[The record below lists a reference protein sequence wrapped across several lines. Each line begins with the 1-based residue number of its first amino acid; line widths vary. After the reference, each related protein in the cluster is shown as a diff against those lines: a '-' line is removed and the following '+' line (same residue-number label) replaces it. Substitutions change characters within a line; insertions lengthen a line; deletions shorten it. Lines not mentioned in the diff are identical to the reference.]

1 MPIRSLGYLRVVATD
16 MAAWREFGLKVLG
29 MVEGSGSTEGA
40 LYLRMDDFPARLVI
54 VPGERD
60 HLLCSGWEVATAAEL
75 DELRDALNTAG
86 VAYKE
91 GSAEDLAERQVHGLI
106 RFEDPAGS
114 VLEVFHGVAL
124 RHRRVVSPYGHRFV
138 TGEQGMGH
146 VVLSTPDDE
155 VALRFYR
162 DVLGF
167 RLRDSM
173 RLPPQLVG
181 RPADGPPA
189 WLRFFGCNPRHH
201 SLAFLPLPTSSGI
214 VHLMIEVAGTDDV
227 GLCLD
232 RALRRKVPMS
242 ATLGRHVNDLML
254 SFYMKTPGGFD
265 VEFGTE
271 GRQVEDADW
280 IARESTAVSLWG
292 HDFSISQPASATDES
307 ERTNSAG

>member
-1 MPIRSLGYLRVVATD
+1 MGIRSLGYLRIEATD
-16 MAAWREFGLKVLG
+16 MAAWREYGLKVLG
-29 MVEGSGSTEGA
+29 MVEGSGADPDA

-54 VPGERD
+54 SPGSADR
-60 HLLCSGWEVATAAEL
+60 LAVTGWEVANAGELAEL
-75 DELRDALNTAG
+75 RSRLDSAS
-86 VAYKE
+86 VPYKE
-91 GSAEDLAERQVHGLI
+91 GTPEELADRRVDELI
-106 RFEDPAGS
+106 SFDDPSGNTQ
-114 VLEVFHGVAL
+114 EVFHGVAL
-124 RHRRVVSPYGHRFV
+124 QHRRVVSPYGHKFV
-138 TGEQGMGH
+138 TGEQGLGH
-146 VVLSTPDDE
+146 VVLSTKDDE
-155 VALRFYR
+155 ASLRFYR

-201 SLAFLPLPTSSGI
+201 SLAFLPMPTPSGI
-214 VHLMIEVAGTDDV
+214 VHLMVEVENTDDV

-232 RALRRKVPMS
+232 RAIRRKVPMS

-265 VEFGTE
+265 VEFGCE
-271 GRQVEDADW
+271 GRQVDDDNW

-292 HDFSISQPASATDES
+292 HDFSVGARPPSS
-307 ERTNSAG
+307 

>member
-1 MPIRSLGYLRVVATD
+1 MGIRSLGYLRIEATD
-16 MAAWREFGLKVLG
+16 MAAWREYGLKVLG
-29 MVEGSGSTEGA
+29 MVEGSGTNPDA

-54 VPGERD
+54 SPGDADR
-60 HLLCSGWEVATAAEL
+60 LAVTGWEVAHAGEL
-75 DELRDALNTAG
+75 DELRSRLDSAS
-86 VAYKE
+86 VPYKE
-91 GSAEDLAERQVHGLI
+91 GTPEELADRRVDELI
-106 RFEDPAGS
+106 SFDDPSGNTQ
-114 VLEVFHGVAL
+114 EVFHGVAL
-124 RHRRVVSPYGHRFV
+124 QHRRVVSPYGHKFV
-138 TGEQGMGH
+138 TGEQGLGH
-146 VVLSTPDDE
+146 VVLSTKDDE
-155 VALRFYR
+155 ASLRFYR

-201 SLAFLPLPTSSGI
+201 SLAFLPMPTPSGI
-214 VHLMIEVAGTDDV
+214 VHLMVEVENTDDV

-232 RALRRKVPMS
+232 RAIRRKVPMS

-265 VEFGTE
+265 VEFGCE
-271 GRQVEDADW
+271 GRQVDDDNW

-292 HDFSISQPASATDES
+292 HDFSVGARPPGA
-307 ERTNSAG
+307 